1 VAGEGGALVVLD
13 PGLGRGGR
21 YNHFVLQRQQNPA
34 SYPSAARRRGAEKPR
49 LGVSSR
55 NPALH
60 RGFSRCKSNT
70 ALGLRAG
77 CAENRVGSFYRGEQY
92 DSDLGL
98 YYLRARYYNPATG
111 RFLSRDPLDGNA
123 IDPQSLHKYLY
134 AGGDPVNRLDPSGRA
149 ASIETIFT
157 TTVIATPTE
166 VGLVA
171 IAGGTAAQIAAW
183 AAAIEQFIGIAYL
196 TTQDIMALIA
206 DIAVTRGIAKTLFCG
221 TGGFLLGKYL
231 GQQGATDAEKW
242 AAGLAFSYVCGGA
255 VPLPGPKFY

>member
-1 VAGEGGALVVLD
+1 
-13 PGLGRGGR
+13 
-21 YNHFVLQRQQNPA
+21 
-34 SYPSAARRRGAEKPR
+34 
-49 LGVSSR
+49 
-55 NPALH
+55 
-60 RGFSRCKSNT
+60 
-70 ALGLRAG
+70 
-77 CAENRVGSFYRGEQY
+77 
-92 DSDLGL
+92 
-98 YYLRARYYNPATG
+98 
-111 RFLSRDPLDGNA
+111 
-123 IDPQSLHKYLY
+123 LHKYLY